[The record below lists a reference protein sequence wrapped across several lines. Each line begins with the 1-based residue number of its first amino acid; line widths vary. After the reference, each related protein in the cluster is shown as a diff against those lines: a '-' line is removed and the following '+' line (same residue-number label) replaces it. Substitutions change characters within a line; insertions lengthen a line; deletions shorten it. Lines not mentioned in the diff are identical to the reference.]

1 MLAWLILTSPE
12 LMIFETVK
20 SKLAGVL
27 TALAIASLA
36 VIAAQYIPLFGSII
50 LALLIGVVAGN
61 TFLQSD
67 KLQPGLKFSEK
78 IVLETSIVLLG
89 FGFEVDSLGKLDFT
103 LIAFIFISIILVL
116 GITVGLGKL
125 LGLSTRLSVLLG
137 AGSAICGSAA
147 IGATAP
153 IIRASDEEVG
163 LSMGV
168 VNLLGVVGLALLP
181 CITVF
186 LHFTDFQSA
195 VLLGGTLQSIGH
207 VAASGFAMNDQ
218 IGEWAMVVKMSRVV
232 FLVPLLIVLFF
243 IGRRTGN
250 KDKIK
255 FPLFIFFFA
264 GAVYI
269 AQLDVFPNE
278 LSDKL
283 ASLGSFLMAVAMAA
297 IGVGIRI
304 KPLLQIS
311 TKGIVLGTIVFAIQI
326 LMFVGFVLI

>member
-1 MLAWLILTSPE
+1 MIL
-12 LMIFETVK
+12 ETVK
-20 SKLAGVL
+20 SKLAGIL
-27 TALAIASLA
+27 TALAIAFLA
-36 VIAAQYIPLFGSII
+36 VIAAQYIPLFGFIL
-50 LALLIGVVAGN
+50 LALIFGMVAGN

-67 KLQPGLKFSEK
+67 KLQAGLKFSEK
-78 IVLETSIVLLG
+78 KVLEIAIVLLG
-89 FGFEVDSLGKLDFT
+89 FGFEADSLEKLDFT
-103 LIAFIFISIILVL
+103 LIVFIFISIILVL
-116 GITVGLGKL
+116 GITVGLGRL
-125 LGLSTRLSVLLG
+125 LGLSTRLSMLLG

-168 VNLLGVVGLALLP
+168 VNLLGVVGLAVLPAVTVLLR
-181 CITVF
+181 
-186 LHFTDFQSA
+186 FTDFQSA

-207 VAASGFAMNDQ
+207 VAASGFAMNEV

-232 FLVPLLIVLFF
+232 FLIPLLITLFF
-243 IGRRTGN
+243 VGRRAGK

-264 GAVYI
+264 GVVYL
-269 AQLDVFPNE
+269 AQLDLFPNE
-278 LSDKL
+278 LSSKM
-283 ASLGSFLMAVAMAA
+283 ASVGSFLMAIAMAA

-311 TKGIVLGTIVFAIQI
+311 TKGIALGAIVFTLQI
-326 LMFVGFVLI
+326 LMFVVFVGFILI

>member
-1 MLAWLILTSPE
+1 M
-12 LMIFETVK
+12 
-20 SKLAGVL
+20 
-27 TALAIASLA
+27 
-36 VIAAQYIPLFGSII
+36 
-50 LALLIGVVAGN
+50 
-61 TFLQSD
+61 
-67 KLQPGLKFSEK
+67 
-78 IVLETSIVLLG
+78 
-89 FGFEVDSLGKLDFT
+89 
-103 LIAFIFISIILVL
+103 
-116 GITVGLGKL
+116 
-125 LGLSTRLSVLLG
+125 
-137 AGSAICGSAA
+137 
-147 IGATAP
+147 
-153 IIRASDEEVG
+153 
-163 LSMGV
+163 
-168 VNLLGVVGLALLP
+168 
-181 CITVF
+181 
-186 LHFTDFQSA
+186 
-195 VLLGGTLQSIGH
+195 QSIGH

-269 AQLDVFPNE
+269 AQLDVFPHE

-311 TKGIVLGTIVFAIQI
+311 TKGIALGTIVFAIQI

>member
-1 MLAWLILTSPE
+1 
-12 LMIFETVK
+12 MIVK
-20 SKLAGVL
+20 TIKVKLAGVL
-27 TALAIASLA
+27 TALAIAILA
-36 VIAAQYIPLFGSII
+36 VIVAHYIPLFGSIL
-50 LALLIGVVAGN
+50 LALVFGMVAGN
-61 TFLQSD
+61 TFLQSH
-67 KLQPGLKFSEK
+67 KLQAGLKFSEK
-78 IVLETSIVLLG
+78 IVLEISIVLLG
-89 FGFEVDSLGKLDFT
+89 FGFEAESLGKLDFT
-103 LIAFIFISIILVL
+103 MISFIFVSIILVL
-116 GITVGLGKL
+116 GVTVSLGKL
-125 LGLSTRLSVLLG
+125 LGTSTRLSVLLG

-153 IIRASDEEVG
+153 IIRASDEEVA

-168 VNLLGVVGLALLP
+168 VNLLGVVGLAVLP
-181 CITVF
+181 AVTVF
-186 LHFTDFQSA
+186 LHFTDFESA

-207 VAASGFAMNDQ
+207 VAASGFAMNEV

-232 FLVPLLIVLFF
+232 FLIPLLIVLFF
-243 IGRRTGN
+243 VGRRAGN

-264 GAVYI
+264 GAVYL
-269 AQLDVFPNE
+269 AQLDFFPSE
-278 LSDKL
+278 LSVKL

-311 TKGIVLGTIVFAIQI
+311 TKGIALGAIVFAVQI

>member
-1 MLAWLILTSPE
+1 MTLQTIK
-12 LMIFETVK
+12 V
-20 SKLAGVL
+20 KLAGVL
-27 TALAIASLA
+27 AALVIAILA
-36 VIAAQYIPLFGSII
+36 VFTGQYIPLFGSIL
-50 LALLIGVVAGN
+50 LALIFGMIAGN

-67 KLQPGLKFSEK
+67 SLQSGLKFSEK
-78 IVLETSIVLLG
+78 IVLEISIVLLG
-89 FGFEVDSLGKLDFT
+89 FGFQVESLGKLDFT
-103 LIAFIFISIILVL
+103 LVVFIFISIILVL

-125 LGLSTRLSVLLG
+125 FGLSTRLSVLLG

-147 IGATAP
+147 IGASAP
-153 IIRASDEEVG
+153 IIRAGDEEVG

-168 VNLLGVVGLALLP
+168 VNLLGVAGLAVLP
-181 CITVF
+181 AITVF

-243 IGRRTGN
+243 IGRPTGN

-264 GAVYI
+264 GAVYT
-269 AQLDVFPNE
+269 AQLDVFPHE

-311 TKGIVLGTIVFAIQI
+311 TKGIALGTIVFAIQI